1 MDDDL
6 NRRLL
11 ALFVAGH
18 AVVET
23 RLGAVYEHV
32 SLLESPGWAEPP
44 RPLTWRSQDEA
55 NAQLMRLSAGCGAL
69 LRPGAASEHD
79 AARLA
84 SRDLEGLADLIERL
98 EGARPSVEQA
108 LARAQEVSSTF
119 FLDEAND
126 RALALVQ
133 KELLEM
139 GSLTM
144 HEIDFLVEAADGSDE
159 ALDDLARFRATFSS
173 TRIPWPDHT

>member
-23 RLGAVYEHV
+23 RVGAVYEHV
-32 SLLESPGWAEPP
+32 TLLESPGWAEPP
-44 RPLTWRSQDEA
+44 RPLAWRSQDEA
-55 NAQLMRLSAGCGAL
+55 SALLTRLSAGCGAL
-69 LRPGAASEHD
+69 LRHGSASEHD

-84 SRDLEGLADLIERL
+84 KRDLEGLADLIERL
-98 EGARPSVEQA
+98 EGTRPSIQQA
-108 LARAQEVSSTF
+108 LTRAQEVSSAF
-119 FLDEAND
+119 FHDDANS
-126 RALALVQ
+126 RALGLVQ
-133 KELLEM
+133 KELLEL

-159 ALDDLARFRATFSS
+159 ALDDLARFRATFSP

>member
-32 SLLESPGWAEPP
+32 TLLESPGWAEPP

-55 NAQLMRLSAGCGAL
+55 FALLTRLSAGCGAL
-69 LRPGAASEHD
+69 LHAGSASD
-79 AARLA
+79 GDTTRLTMK
-84 SRDLEGLADLIERL
+84 DLEGIADLVERL

-119 FLDEAND
+119 FHDEANS
-126 RALALVQ
+126 RALGLVQ

-159 ALDDLARFRATFSS
+159 ALDDLARFRATFSP

>member
-32 SLLESPGWAEPP
+32 TLPESPGWAEPP

-55 NAQLMRLSAGCGAL
+55 NALIMRLSAGCGAL
-69 LRPGAASEHD
+69 LRQGAAREED
-79 AARLA
+79 VVRLA
-84 SRDLEGLADLIERL
+84 KRDLEALADVIERL
-98 EGARPSVEQA
+98 EGAHPSDEQS
-108 LARAQEVSSTF
+108 LARAREVSSPF
-119 FLDEAND
+119 FHDEAND
-126 RALALVQ
+126 RALRLVHN
-133 KELLEM
+133 ELLEM

-144 HEIDFLVEAADGSDE
+144 HEVDFLVEAADGSEE
-159 ALDDLARFRATFSS
+159 ALDDLARFRATFSP